1 MGKGKT
7 VHPQWCCSFWLAGW
21 SQTECRALRHHCMLL
36 DFKVAIVRWSRFQMK
51 RALASMPAC
60 VHHACTYSWTYRWTN
75 AASNA
80 MNSLG
85 YNGWNILCYIHVAIP
100 VSKKLLCTSES
111 IDNAEVDTFP
121 AVMIQTYKLKFMN
134 GFFFPFRLEK
144 KKEKEGQ
151 NVLKAWFPFR
161 ADLLKNPPVYCKI
174 LFS

>member
-1 MGKGKT
+1 ML
-7 VHPQWCCSFWLAGW
+7 FFLAGW
-21 SQTECRALRHHCMLL
+21 LITDWVSCLATSLHVAWLQGGNCEMKQVSDEESASEHACMC
-36 DFKVAIVRWSRFQMK
+36 A
-51 RALASMPAC
+51 
-60 VHHACTYSWTYRWTN
+60 HACTYSWTYRWTN

-111 IDNAEVDTFP
+111 IDNVEVDTFP

-134 GFFFPFRLEK
+134 GFFFPFCLEK

-151 NVLKAWFPFR
+151 CFERVVSFLSRP
-161 ADLLKNPPVYCKI
+161 
-174 LFS
+174 S